1 MAYFSRLCS
10 SRALLGRVRHFPV
23 LANQLSCC
31 NFVERIKLPDKIPG
45 QIRSFSVSAFRLCDS
60 ASKSEVKDRQ
70 SLGKVDLK
78 FQLVFTCKVCST
90 RQTKLISQLAY
101 KKGVV
106 IVTCDGCAKNHLV
119 ADNLGWFS
127 DLDGKKN
134 IEDILAAKGEVVQR
148 GLASSYLDLGNKNSS
163 ENVDDVTD
171 EETAQAAWTTV
182 QDTLKM
188 MANDTGVP
196 DNSPN
201 QNENKD
207 KCD

>member
-1 MAYFSRLCS
+1 MAYFSRLLS
-10 SRALLGRVRHFPV
+10 SRALLGRVRHLPV

-148 GLASSYLDLGNKNSS
+148 GLASSYLDLGNKISS

-201 QNENKD
+201 QNGNKD